1 MAPISEMNLVTFQI
15 SEAILTHKLKNFQ
28 YTTQNIKVALR
39 SQGQIWSYPSIQQW
53 IMQPLKSAHHAKA
66 ECLPRGKPLQM
77 KQNNTNNTGIRLT
90 GSSMSFVKYWAISK
104 ALVELKDILRDTAH
118 R

>member
-1 MAPISEMNLVTFQI
+1 
-15 SEAILTHKLKNFQ
+15 
-28 YTTQNIKVALR
+28 
-39 SQGQIWSYPSIQQW
+39 
-53 IMQPLKSAHHAKA
+53 MQPLKSAHHAKA

-104 ALVELKDILRDTAH
+104 ALVELKDILKDTAVQEVT
-118 R
+118 RAF